1 MNNFNDA
8 CSLSCDDW
16 LNNFSELF
24 DYDFSKSFDKEMQKL
39 IDKMRKD
46 KYHKFTRKS
55 MQVLIIAAII
65 LSFATTVFAIPSSRK
80 YIIQQFKDHF
90 SYTVSDKDSNIND
103 INEITIGYVPYGF
116 KINYTDSSELETFK
130 EYRNSNNWFTVNKDT
145 INTEINF
152 DSLER
157 EIKVINGIEYL
168 LFTTDSTNGVI
179 WNNGL
184 YTYTITGDISEEEL
198 IKIALEVE

>member
-8 CSLSCDDW
+8 CTLSCDDW
-16 LNNFSELF
+16 LNNFSES
-24 DYDFSKSFDKEMQKL
+24 YDCNFSKSFDIEINKL
-39 IDKMRKD
+39 IDKMRND
-46 KYHKFTRKS
+46 KYHKFTKKS

-65 LSFATTVFAIPSSRK
+65 LSFATTAFAIPSSRK

-90 SYTVSDKDSNIND
+90 SYTVSDIDSNIND

-116 KINYTDSSELETFK
+116 MINYTDSSELETFK
-130 EYRNSNNWFTVNKDT
+130 EFRNSNNWFSVSKNT

-157 EIKVINGIEYL
+157 EIKVINGLEYL

-184 YTYTITGDISEEEL
+184 YTYTVSGNIAKEEL
-198 IKIALEVE
+198 LKIALEIE

>member
-8 CSLSCDDW
+8 CTLSCDDW
-16 LNNFSELF
+16 LNNFSESY

-55 MQVLIIAAII
+55 MQALIIAAII

-90 SYTVSDKDSNIND
+90 SYTVSDIDSNIND
-103 INEITIGYVPYGF
+103 VDEITIGYISNGF
-116 KINYTDSSELETFK
+116 KLSNMSSTFGIVQ
-130 EYRNSNNWFTVNKDT
+130 EYKHNNEWFTINKDT

-157 EIKVINGIEYL
+157 EIKVINGTEYL
-168 LFTTDSTNGVI
+168 LFTTDRTNGVI

-184 YTYTITGDISEEEL
+184 YTYTITGNINEEEL
-198 IKIALEVE
+198 IKITLKVE